1 VKITLVCF
9 YDQKVIIKNKSSI
22 SITTT
27 VSKGDLISTINQDT
41 DRIWIKAK
49 KNNID
54 GKVDNNG

>member
-1 VKITLVCF
+1 MESNSSI
-9 YDQKVIIKNKSSI
+9 IIKNKSSI